1 MNNGLQV
8 FSYEGNDIRTVRQ
21 DGEMWWVAKDVCDVF
36 GESNRNRAMQVLAE
50 DEKGYTQMTTPGGL
64 QNFSII
70 NESGLYSLLFAMQ
83 PQKARGV
90 NDEYIAER
98 TQQLRAFRRWVT
110 HEVLPAISKV
120 GLYATP
126 EAAKKMLEDPDF
138 LIEALKELK
147 TIRLKNAALTE
158 TVYIQNQQIAEMT
171 PKAGYYDIILACKD
185 AVAITTIA
193 KDYGKSGQWL
203 NEYLHVLGVQFRQG
217 SIWLLYQKHAE
228 YGYTCTRTLNYLG
241 TDGDQHSKVHT
252 YWTQKGRL
260 FIYELLK
267 SHGCLPLIEQHSCWE
282 AADGQA

>member
-1 MNNGLQV
+1 MNELQV

-21 DGEMWWVAKDVCDVF
+21 GGETWWVTKDVCDVF
-36 GESNRNRAMQVLAE
+36 GESNRNRAMQVLAD

-90 NDEYIAER
+90 NDEYISER
-98 TQQLRAFRRWVT
+98 IQQLRAFRRWVT
-110 HEVLPAISKV
+110 REVLPSIRKV
-120 GLYATP
+120 GLYVTP
-126 EAAKKMLEDPDF
+126 DAAKKLLENPDF
-138 LIEALKELK
+138 LIEALTELK
-147 TIRLKNAALTE
+147 TIRTKNVTLTE

-203 NEYLHVLGVQFRQG
+203 NEYLHALGVQFKQG
-217 SIWLLYQKHAE
+217 NIWLLYQKHAE

-267 SHGCLPLIEQHSCWE
+267 LYRCLPLIEQLGCWE
-282 AADGQA
+282 ADDGQV